1 MTDKSDKIFA
11 RIRAAQKRRSQF
23 IGAEKLSDRMIGS
36 DKQKLAEM
44 EQIIEVLR
52 QRLREND
59 LSDKVR

>member
-11 RIRAAQKRRSQF
+11 RIRAAQKRRSQV
-23 IGAEKLSDRMIGS
+23 IDAEKLSDRMPGT

-44 EQIIEVLR
+44 EQIIEILR
-52 QRLREND
+52 QRLRENG